1 MSFRGFGKWVLDEPV
16 GTATTGSTTSGER
29 AQPQFMM
36 NGNQW
41 LLETK
46 SLRARFPSL
55 RQLLTRPAILCSKS
69 DQLARGL
76 RARTSLLHLIFP
88 RQHTGARRF
97 FNSNADSTHP
107 DSVFRYIVNTRYIS
121 ILKKAIRKLGAMRF
135 KQFLVLT
142 IAISLLSSS
151 CGNDADSRR
160 IRNATAGDGYEIP
173 RVHEYE
179 YDSPT
184 LRAAS
189 REWAGGYQTPGTSR
203 LSPTENLSVGRA
215 RAANI
220 YEEIGPLAEPRRGR
234 SISSPPPVYERPR
247 AGSARTARTGTRVP
261 QTRAGA
267 SMKTGNLGSLIGG
280 LGNLGASM
288 SGMIATAGVG
298 MALDAL
304 GAPPFLTSM
313 FGFGG
318 GDSDSSAILE
328 ALGQITAMLREV
340 NQKLDMIDNKLEA
353 MQVSITDLNSAI
365 QLLAA
370 STCDE
375 SVTQTTRDVADITD
389 PIEAAWSAVFRDN
402 QLKAGDM
409 STNTYSRTQLEYM
422 DANQSEIN
430 RLNPL
435 TLIPRIETLVLGGN
449 AIASST
455 GTQAGLL
462 SQVQKCTL
470 ARKRFLT
477 NDDTANWQAMVVLMM
492 SSQARA
498 AELAT
503 WNEMYTAMKA
513 KRSPNLTTLNLI
525 NLSLRHSMSTMG
537 FHVSMQIPDGQ
548 FLDTVTNKM
557 WRMAPSGTRNVG
569 LQQALTKCLP
579 DEDAYINYAPV
590 PSWNGTNTVNLDLCP
605 VSRGQALQTDSSG
618 NPNGFPLDLAGGD
631 NRTRGSNSAQQWRIP
646 TIGEMQSTGNSRF
659 AATTND
665 NTPGLLDA
673 GTNKS
678 GNTFTAWSASN
689 CGLQRNQRCGTPADY
704 LRTYGFS
711 QASSDLGIVWTNST
725 AAAVGLAGTN
735 KNALQDSWNIYNT
748 EWKPVGDGTYG
759 WCPNGEQMGG
769 WKGKVLCPFEN
780 DFCRD
785 FVLENIYRICTPK
798 ATENHVIQ
806 PIPSPSGVS
815 TKSSLPIPGSDKF
828 LSSFLENYNYNF
840 PRLSFCARMIKS
852 DEAYFNPYTAEVMV
866 MNFGQR
872 GTTASST
879 KAPVGGADNRQNV
892 EIMEPSDYRA
902 INPGASTSYFAS
914 RELIDAGIA
923 CRHWGTYGKAVA
935 QLPQTAQAMWVRNL
949 QPNEAYYS
957 ITGTN
962 GPTGIPE
969 LRSLQQSLQPASVSI
984 LSMNG
989 QAVIHSRAPQ
999 GFVGQYTVKCIID
1012 PKNDPIDAQEVITWG
1027 SDCPVLS
1034 FESFADG
1041 PYRIYAATALRRNGI
1056 DIISNL
1062 EIADIAIS
1070 SLFARSL
1077 NNLPSSSTSTST
1089 STSLAPAVTELT
1101 LRASSTD
1108 SKVAGTDLYNIPVT
1122 SASSTDSKVAGTD
1135 LYNVPA
1141 TSASSGTIDIAA
1153 LVKRTKL
1160 KAARNSRVSVSVAK
1174 ASRLICRF
1182 ESPQLIGLRTG
1193 TCKVT
1198 ITVTPKKG
1206 KKKSRL
1212 LAVPVTG

>member
-1 MSFRGFGKWVLDEPV
+1 
-16 GTATTGSTTSGER
+16 
-29 AQPQFMM
+29 
-36 NGNQW
+36 
-41 LLETK
+41 
-46 SLRARFPSL
+46 
-55 RQLLTRPAILCSKS
+55 
-69 DQLARGL
+69 
-76 RARTSLLHLIFP
+76 
-88 RQHTGARRF
+88 
-97 FNSNADSTHP
+97 
-107 DSVFRYIVNTRYIS
+107 
-121 ILKKAIRKLGAMRF
+121 MRV

-142 IAISLLSSS
+142 IAISVLSSS
-151 CGNDADSRR
+151 CGSNADSSRT
-160 IRNATAGDGYEIP
+160 RNATAGDGYEIP
-173 RVHEYE
+173 RVNEYE

-189 REWAGGYQTPGTSR
+189 REWAAGYQTPGTSQ

-247 AGSARTARTGTRVP
+247 PGSTPTARTGTRVP

-288 SGMIATAGVG
+288 AGMIAVAGIG

-304 GAPPFLTSM
+304 GAPPFLTSL
-313 FGFGG
+313 FGG
-318 GDSDSSAILE
+318 GGSDSAAILE
-328 ALGQITAMLREV
+328 ALGQITAMLQEV
-340 NQKLDMIDNKLEA
+340 NQKLDKIDNKLEA
-353 MQVSITDLNSAI
+353 MQVSITDLNSSI

-375 SVTQTTRDVADITD
+375 SVTQTTRDVAEITD

-409 STNTYSRTQLEYM
+409 PTNTYSRTQLEYM

-430 RLNPL
+430 RLNPI

-449 AIASST
+449 GIASST

-569 LQQALTKCLP
+569 LQQALTECLP

-605 VSRGQALQTDSSG
+605 VSRGQALQKDSTG
-618 NPNGFPLDLAGGD
+618 KPNGFPLDLAGGD
-631 NRTRGSNSAQQWRIP
+631 NGTRGSNSPQQWRIP

-659 AATTND
+659 ASTTND

-678 GNTFTAWSASN
+678 GNTFTAWNASN
-689 CGLQRNQRCGTPADY
+689 CGLQRIQRCGTPADY
-704 LRTYGFS
+704 LRTYGYS
-711 QASSDLGIVWTNST
+711 QATSDLGIVWTNST
-725 AAAVGLAGTN
+725 AAAVELAGTN

-748 EWKPVGDGTYG
+748 EWKPAGDGTYG
-759 WCPNGEQMGG
+759 FCNNDEPMGG
-769 WKGKVLCPFEN
+769 WNGKVLCRDGDAFY
-780 DFCRD
+780 FCPNLFSSWGTR
-785 FVLENIYRICTPK
+785 CTPA
-798 ATENHVIQ
+798 ATDNHVIQ
-806 PIPSPSGVS
+806 PIPSPTGVNG
-815 TKSSLPIPGSDKF
+815 TYQTRF
-828 LSSFLENYNYNF
+828 NF
-840 PRLSFCARMIKS
+840 CGRMINS
-852 DEAYFNPYTAEVMV
+852 GEAYFNPYIAEVMV

-879 KAPVGGADNRQNV
+879 KAPVGGADNHQNV

-902 INPGASTSYFAS
+902 INPGAHTSYFAS
-914 RELIDAGIA
+914 RELTDAGIA
-923 CRHWGTYGKAVA
+923 CRWGSYGKAVA

-999 GFVGQYTVKCIID
+999 GFVGQYTVKCIIN
-1012 PKNDPIDAQEVITWG
+1012 PKSDPIDAQEVITWG

-1077 NNLPSSSTSTST
+1077 NNLPNSSTST
-1089 STSLAPAVTELT
+1089 STSLAPAFTELI
-1101 LRASSTD
+1101 LRASSTG
-1108 SKVAGTDLYNIPVT
+1108 SKVAGTDLYNI
-1122 SASSTDSKVAGTD
+1122 
-1135 LYNVPA
+1135 PA

-1160 KAARNSRVSVSVAK
+1160 KADRNSRISVSVAK
-1174 ASRLICRF
+1174 ASKLICRF
-1182 ESPQLIGLRTG
+1182 ETPQLIGLRTG

-1198 ITVTPKKG
+1198 ITITPKKG

>member
-1 MSFRGFGKWVLDEPV
+1 
-16 GTATTGSTTSGER
+16 
-29 AQPQFMM
+29 
-36 NGNQW
+36 
-41 LLETK
+41 
-46 SLRARFPSL
+46 
-55 RQLLTRPAILCSKS
+55 
-69 DQLARGL
+69 
-76 RARTSLLHLIFP
+76 
-88 RQHTGARRF
+88 
-97 FNSNADSTHP
+97 
-107 DSVFRYIVNTRYIS
+107 
-121 ILKKAIRKLGAMRF
+121 MRV

-151 CGNDADSRR
+151 CGSSADSRLT
-160 IRNATAGDGYEIP
+160 RNATAGDGYEIP

-189 REWAGGYQTPGTSR
+189 REWAAGYQTPGNSR
-203 LSPTENLSVGRA
+203 LSPAENLSVGRA

-234 SISSPPPVYERPR
+234 SVSSPPPVYERPR
-247 AGSARTARTGTRVP
+247 PGSTPTARTGTRVP

-280 LGNLGASM
+280 LGNLGGAM
-288 SGMIATAGVG
+288 AGMIAVAGIG
-298 MALDAL
+298 MALSAL
-304 GAPPFLTSM
+304 GAPPFLTSL
-313 FGFGG
+313 FGGG
-318 GDSDSSAILE
+318 GDSNSAAILE
-328 ALGQITAMLREV
+328 ALGQITAMLQEV
-340 NQKLDMIDNKLEA
+340 NQKLDKIDNKLEA
-353 MQVSITDLNSAI
+353 MQVSITDLNSSI

-402 QLKAGDM
+402 QLRAGDM

-430 RLNPL
+430 RLNPI

-525 NLSLRHSMSTMG
+525 NLSLRHSMSNMG

-557 WRMAPSGTRNVG
+557 WRMAPSGARNVG
-569 LQQALTKCLP
+569 LQQALTECLP

-618 NPNGFPLDLAGGD
+618 KPNGFPLDLAGGD
-631 NRTRGSNSAQQWRIP
+631 NGTRGSNSPQQWRIP

-665 NTPGLLDA
+665 NSPGLLDA

-704 LRTYGFS
+704 LRTYGYS
-711 QASSDLGIVWTNST
+711 QATSDLGIVWTNST

-735 KNALQDSWNIYNT
+735 SNALQDSWNIYNT

-759 WCPNGEQMGG
+759 FCNNDEQMGG
-769 WKGKVLCPFEN
+769 WNGKVLCRDGDGWFFCPRLFESWGTR
-780 DFCRD
+780 C
-785 FVLENIYRICTPK
+785 VPA
-798 ATENHVIQ
+798 ATDNHVIQ
-806 PIPSPSGVS
+806 PIPSPTGVNG
-815 TKSSLPIPGSDKF
+815 T
-828 LSSFLENYNYNF
+828 YQTRYNF
-840 PRLSFCARMIKS
+840 CGRMINS
-852 DEAYFNPYTAEVMV
+852 GEAYFNPYIAEVMV

-879 KAPVGGADNRQNV
+879 KAPVGGADNHQNV

-902 INPGASTSYFAS
+902 INPGAYTSYFAS
-914 RELIDAGIA
+914 RELTDAGIA
-923 CRHWGTYGKAVA
+923 CRWGTYGKAVA

-999 GFVGQYTVKCIID
+999 GFVGQYTVKCIIN

-1070 SLFARSL
+1070 RLFARSL
-1077 NNLPSSSTSTST
+1077 NNLPSSSTSPSTST

-1122 SASSTDSKVAGTD
+1122 SASS
-1135 LYNVPA
+1135 
-1141 TSASSGTIDIAA
+1141 GTIDIAA

-1160 KAARNSRVSVSVAK
+1160 KAARNSRISVSVAK
-1174 ASRLICRF
+1174 ASKFICRF
-1182 ESPQLIGLRTG
+1182 ETPQLIGLRTG

-1198 ITVTPKKG
+1198 ITITPKKG

>member
-1 MSFRGFGKWVLDEPV
+1 
-16 GTATTGSTTSGER
+16 
-29 AQPQFMM
+29 
-36 NGNQW
+36 
-41 LLETK
+41 
-46 SLRARFPSL
+46 
-55 RQLLTRPAILCSKS
+55 
-69 DQLARGL
+69 
-76 RARTSLLHLIFP
+76 
-88 RQHTGARRF
+88 
-97 FNSNADSTHP
+97 
-107 DSVFRYIVNTRYIS
+107 
-121 ILKKAIRKLGAMRF
+121 MRV

-151 CGNDADSRR
+151 CGSSADSRLT
-160 IRNATAGDGYEIP
+160 RNATAGDGYEIP

-189 REWAGGYQTPGTSR
+189 REWAAGYQTPGNSR
-203 LSPTENLSVGRA
+203 LSPAENLSVGRA

-234 SISSPPPVYERPR
+234 SVSSPPPVYERPR
-247 AGSARTARTGTRVP
+247 PGSTPTARTGTRVP

-280 LGNLGASM
+280 LGNLGGAM
-288 SGMIATAGVG
+288 AGMIAVAGIG
-298 MALDAL
+298 MALSAL
-304 GAPPFLTSM
+304 GAPPFLTSL
-313 FGFGG
+313 FGGG
-318 GDSDSSAILE
+318 GDSNSAAILE
-328 ALGQITAMLREV
+328 ALGQITAMLQEV
-340 NQKLDMIDNKLEA
+340 NQKLDKIDNKLEA
-353 MQVSITDLNSAI
+353 MQVSITDLNSSI

-370 STCDE
+370 SACDE

-402 QLKAGDM
+402 QLRAGDM

-430 RLNPL
+430 RLNPI

-525 NLSLRHSMSTMG
+525 NLSLRHSMSNMG

-548 FLDTVTNKM
+548 FLDTVSNKM

-569 LQQALTKCLP
+569 LQQALTECLP

-605 VSRGQALQTDSSG
+605 VSRGQALQIDSSG
-618 NPNGFPLDLAGGD
+618 KPNGFPLDLAGGD
-631 NRTRGSNSAQQWRIP
+631 NGTRGSNSPQQWRIP

-689 CGLQRNQRCGTPADY
+689 CGLQRIQRCGTPADY
-704 LRTYGFS
+704 LRTYGYS
-711 QASSDLGIVWTNST
+711 QATSDLGIVWTNST

-735 KNALQDSWNIYNT
+735 SNALQDSWNIYNT

-759 WCPNGEQMGG
+759 FCNNDEPMGG
-769 WKGKVLCPFEN
+769 WNGKVLCRDGDGWFFCPRLFESWGTR
-780 DFCRD
+780 C
-785 FVLENIYRICTPK
+785 VPA
-798 ATENHVIQ
+798 ATDNHVIQ
-806 PIPSPSGVS
+806 PIPSPTGVNG
-815 TKSSLPIPGSDKF
+815 TYQTRF
-828 LSSFLENYNYNF
+828 NF
-840 PRLSFCARMIKS
+840 CGRMINS
-852 DEAYFNPYTAEVMV
+852 GEAYFNPYVAEVMV

-879 KAPVGGADNRQNV
+879 KAPVGGADNHQNV

-902 INPGASTSYFAS
+902 INPGAYTSYFAS
-914 RELIDAGIA
+914 RELTDAGIA
-923 CRHWGTYGKAVA
+923 CRWGTYGKAVA

-999 GFVGQYTVKCIID
+999 GFVGQYTVKCIIN

-1077 NNLPSSSTSTST
+1077 NNLPSSSTSP
-1089 STSLAPAVTELT
+1089 STSLAPAATELT

-1122 SASSTDSKVAGTD
+1122 SASS
-1135 LYNVPA
+1135 
-1141 TSASSGTIDIAA
+1141 GTIDIAA

-1160 KAARNSRVSVSVAK
+1160 KAARNSRISVSVAK
-1174 ASRLICRF
+1174 ASKFICRF
-1182 ESPQLIGLRTG
+1182 ETPQLIGLRTG

-1198 ITVTPKKG
+1198 ITITPKKG

>member
-1 MSFRGFGKWVLDEPV
+1 
-16 GTATTGSTTSGER
+16 
-29 AQPQFMM
+29 
-36 NGNQW
+36 
-41 LLETK
+41 
-46 SLRARFPSL
+46 
-55 RQLLTRPAILCSKS
+55 
-69 DQLARGL
+69 
-76 RARTSLLHLIFP
+76 
-88 RQHTGARRF
+88 
-97 FNSNADSTHP
+97 
-107 DSVFRYIVNTRYIS
+107 
-121 ILKKAIRKLGAMRF
+121 MRV

-142 IAISLLSSS
+142 IAISVLSSS
-151 CGNDADSRR
+151 CGSNADSRLT
-160 IRNATAGDGYEIP
+160 RNATAGDGYEIP

-189 REWAGGYQTPGTSR
+189 REWAAGYQTPGNSR
-203 LSPTENLSVGRA
+203 LSPAENLSVGRA

-234 SISSPPPVYERPR
+234 SVSSPPPVYERPR
-247 AGSARTARTGTRVP
+247 RGSTPTARTGTRVP

-280 LGNLGASM
+280 LGNLGGAM
-288 SGMIATAGVG
+288 AGMIAVAGIG
-298 MALDAL
+298 MALSAL
-304 GAPPFLTSM
+304 GAPPFLTSL
-313 FGFGG
+313 FGGG
-318 GDSDSSAILE
+318 GDSNSAAILE
-328 ALGQITAMLREV
+328 ALGQITAMLQEV
-340 NQKLDMIDNKLEA
+340 NQKLDKIDNKLEA
-353 MQVSITDLNSAI
+353 MQVSITDLNSSI

-402 QLKAGDM
+402 QLRVGDM
-409 STNTYSRTQLEYM
+409 TSNTYSRTQLEYM

-430 RLNPL
+430 RLNPI

-525 NLSLRHSMSTMG
+525 NLSLRHSMSNMG

-569 LQQALTKCLP
+569 LQQALTECLP

-618 NPNGFPLDLAGGD
+618 KPNGFPLDLAGGD
-631 NRTRGSNSAQQWRIP
+631 NGTRGSNSPQQWRIP

-689 CGLQRNQRCGTPADY
+689 CGLQRNQRCRTPADY
-704 LRTYGFS
+704 LRTYGYS
-711 QASSDLGIVWTNST
+711 QATSDLGIVWTNST

-735 KNALQDSWNIYNT
+735 SNALQDSWNIYNT
-748 EWKPVGDGTYG
+748 KWKPAGDGTYG
-759 WCPNGEQMGG
+759 FCNNDQPMGG
-769 WKGKVLCPFEN
+769 WNGKVLCRDGDGWFFCPRLFESWGTR
-780 DFCRD
+780 C
-785 FVLENIYRICTPK
+785 VPA
-798 ATENHVIQ
+798 ATDNHVIQ
-806 PIPSPSGVS
+806 PIPSPTGVNG
-815 TKSSLPIPGSDKF
+815 TYQTRF
-828 LSSFLENYNYNF
+828 NF
-840 PRLSFCARMIKS
+840 CGRMINS
-852 DEAYFNPYTAEVMV
+852 GEAYFNPYVAEVMV

-879 KAPVGGADNRQNV
+879 KAPVGGADNHQNV

-902 INPGASTSYFAS
+902 INPGAHTSYFAS
-914 RELIDAGIA
+914 RELTDAGIA
-923 CRHWGTYGKAVA
+923 CRWGSYGKAVA

-999 GFVGQYTVKCIID
+999 GFVGQYTVKCIIN

-1070 SLFARSL
+1070 RLFARSL
-1077 NNLPSSSTSTST
+1077 NNLPSSSTSPSTST

-1108 SKVAGTDLYNIPVT
+1108 SKVADTDLYNIPV
-1122 SASSTDSKVAGTD
+1122 
-1135 LYNVPA
+1135 

-1160 KAARNSRVSVSVAK
+1160 KAARNSRISVSVAK
-1174 ASRLICRF
+1174 ASKSICRF
-1182 ESPQLIGLRTG
+1182 ETPQLIGLRTG

-1198 ITVTPKKG
+1198 ITITPKKG

>member
-1 MSFRGFGKWVLDEPV
+1 
-16 GTATTGSTTSGER
+16 
-29 AQPQFMM
+29 
-36 NGNQW
+36 
-41 LLETK
+41 
-46 SLRARFPSL
+46 
-55 RQLLTRPAILCSKS
+55 
-69 DQLARGL
+69 
-76 RARTSLLHLIFP
+76 
-88 RQHTGARRF
+88 
-97 FNSNADSTHP
+97 
-107 DSVFRYIVNTRYIS
+107 
-121 ILKKAIRKLGAMRF
+121 MRV

-142 IAISLLSSS
+142 IAISVLSSS
-151 CGNDADSRR
+151 CGSNADSRLT
-160 IRNATAGDGYEIP
+160 RNATAGDGYEIP

-189 REWAGGYQTPGTSR
+189 REWAAGYQTPGNSR
-203 LSPTENLSVGRA
+203 LSPAENLSVGRA

-234 SISSPPPVYERPR
+234 SVSSPPPVYERPR
-247 AGSARTARTGTRVP
+247 PGSTPSARTGTRVP

-280 LGNLGASM
+280 LGNLGGAM
-288 SGMIATAGVG
+288 AGMIAVAGIG
-298 MALDAL
+298 MALSAL
-304 GAPPFLTSM
+304 GAPPFLTSL
-313 FGFGG
+313 FGGG
-318 GDSDSSAILE
+318 GDSNSAAILE
-328 ALGQITAMLREV
+328 ALGQITAMLQEV
-340 NQKLDMIDNKLEA
+340 NQKLDKIDNKLEA
-353 MQVSITDLNSAI
+353 MQVSITDLNSSI

-402 QLKAGDM
+402 QLRAGDM

-430 RLNPL
+430 RLNPI

-525 NLSLRHSMSTMG
+525 NLSLRHSMSNMG

-557 WRMAPSGTRNVG
+557 WRMAPSGARNVG
-569 LQQALTKCLP
+569 LQQALTECLP

-618 NPNGFPLDLAGGD
+618 KPNGFPLDLAGGD
-631 NRTRGSNSAQQWRIP
+631 NGTRGSNSPQQWRIP

-689 CGLQRNQRCGTPADY
+689 CGLQRIQRCGTPADY
-704 LRTYGFS
+704 LRTYGYS
-711 QASSDLGIVWTNST
+711 QATSDLGIVWTNST

-735 KNALQDSWNIYNT
+735 SNALQDSWNIYNT

-759 WCPNGEQMGG
+759 FCNNDQPMGG
-769 WKGKVLCPFEN
+769 WNGKVLCRDGDAWLFCPRLFEGWGGR
-780 DFCRD
+780 C
-785 FVLENIYRICTPK
+785 VPA
-798 ATENHVIQ
+798 ATDNHVIQ
-806 PIPSPSGVS
+806 PIPSPTGVNG
-815 TKSSLPIPGSDKF
+815 T
-828 LSSFLENYNYNF
+828 YQTRYNF
-840 PRLSFCARMIKS
+840 CGRMINS
-852 DEAYFNPYTAEVMV
+852 GEAYFNPYVAEVMV

-879 KAPVGGADNRQNV
+879 KAPVGGADNHQNV

-902 INPGASTSYFAS
+902 INPGAHTSYFAS
-914 RELIDAGIA
+914 RELTDAGIA
-923 CRHWGTYGKAVA
+923 CRWGTYGKAVA

-999 GFVGQYTVKCIID
+999 GFVGQYTVKCIIN

-1077 NNLPSSSTSTST
+1077 NNLPSSSTSP
-1089 STSLAPAVTELT
+1089 STSLAPAATELT
-1101 LRASSTD
+1101 LRASSVD
-1108 SKVAGTDLYNIPVT
+1108 SKVAGTDLYSIPV
-1122 SASSTDSKVAGTD
+1122 
-1135 LYNVPA
+1135 

-1160 KAARNSRVSVSVAK
+1160 KAARNSRISVSVAK
-1174 ASRLICRF
+1174 ASRFICRF

-1198 ITVTPKKG
+1198 ITITPKKG

>member
-1 MSFRGFGKWVLDEPV
+1 
-16 GTATTGSTTSGER
+16 
-29 AQPQFMM
+29 
-36 NGNQW
+36 
-41 LLETK
+41 
-46 SLRARFPSL
+46 
-55 RQLLTRPAILCSKS
+55 
-69 DQLARGL
+69 
-76 RARTSLLHLIFP
+76 
-88 RQHTGARRF
+88 
-97 FNSNADSTHP
+97 
-107 DSVFRYIVNTRYIS
+107 
-121 ILKKAIRKLGAMRF
+121 MRV

-234 SISSPPPVYERPR
+234 SVSSPPPVYERPR
-247 AGSARTARTGTRVP
+247 RGSTPTARTGTRVP

-557 WRMAPSGTRNVG
+557 WRMAPTGTRNVG
-569 LQQALTKCLP
+569 LQQALTECLP

-689 CGLQRNQRCGTPADY
+689 CGLQRTQRCGTPADY
-704 LRTYGFS
+704 LRTYGYS
-711 QASSDLGIVWTNST
+711 QATSDLGIVWTNST

-735 KNALQDSWNIYNT
+735 SNALQDSWNIYNT

-759 WCPNGEQMGG
+759 FCNNDEPMGG
-769 WKGKVLCPFEN
+769 WFGKVLCR
-780 DFCRD
+780 DGDVGFC
-785 FVLENIYRICTPK
+785 FGWSWC
-798 ATENHVIQ
+798 ATDNHVIQ
-806 PIPSPSGVS
+806 PIPSPSRVNGTYQTREPSCKDVKIGGFGGF
-815 TKSSLPIPGSDKF
+815 TWTSSDCRRAH
-828 LSSFLENYNYNF
+828 EYQTRYNF
-840 PRLSFCARMIKS
+840 CGRMINS
-852 DEAYFNPYTAEVMV
+852 GEAYFNPYVAEVMV

-879 KAPVGGADNRQNV
+879 KAPVGGADNHQNV

-1012 PKNDPIDAQEVITWG
+1012 PKNDPINAQEVITWG

-1077 NNLPSSSTSTST
+1077 NNLPSSSTST

-1160 KAARNSRVSVSVAK
+1160 KAARNSRISVSVAK
-1174 ASRLICRF
+1174 ASRFICRF

>member
-1 MSFRGFGKWVLDEPV
+1 
-16 GTATTGSTTSGER
+16 
-29 AQPQFMM
+29 
-36 NGNQW
+36 
-41 LLETK
+41 
-46 SLRARFPSL
+46 
-55 RQLLTRPAILCSKS
+55 
-69 DQLARGL
+69 
-76 RARTSLLHLIFP
+76 
-88 RQHTGARRF
+88 
-97 FNSNADSTHP
+97 
-107 DSVFRYIVNTRYIS
+107 
-121 ILKKAIRKLGAMRF
+121 MRV

-151 CGNDADSRR
+151 CGSSADSRLT
-160 IRNATAGDGYEIP
+160 RNATAGDGYEIP

-189 REWAGGYQTPGTSR
+189 REWAAGYQTPGNSR
-203 LSPTENLSVGRA
+203 LSPAENLSVGRA

-234 SISSPPPVYERPR
+234 SVSSPPPVYERPR
-247 AGSARTARTGTRVP
+247 PGSTPTARTGTRVP

-280 LGNLGASM
+280 LGNLGGAM
-288 SGMIATAGVG
+288 AGMIAVAGIG
-298 MALDAL
+298 MALSAL
-304 GAPPFLTSM
+304 GAPPFLTSL
-313 FGFGG
+313 FGG
-318 GDSDSSAILE
+318 SGDSNSAAILE
-328 ALGQITAMLREV
+328 ALGQITAMLQEV
-340 NQKLDMIDNKLEA
+340 NQKLDKIDNKLEA
-353 MQVSITDLNSAI
+353 MQVSITDLNSSI

-375 SVTQTTRDVADITD
+375 SVTQTTRDVAVITD

-402 QLKAGDM
+402 QLRAGDM

-430 RLNPL
+430 RLNPI

-525 NLSLRHSMSTMG
+525 NLSLRHSMSNMG

-569 LQQALTKCLP
+569 LQQALTECLP

-618 NPNGFPLDLAGGD
+618 KPNGFPLDLAGGD
-631 NRTRGSNSAQQWRIP
+631 NGTRGSNSAQQWRIP

-704 LRTYGFS
+704 LRTYGYS
-711 QASSDLGIVWTNST
+711 QATSDLGIVWTNST

-735 KNALQDSWNIYNT
+735 SNALQDSWNIYNT

-759 WCPNGEQMGG
+759 FCPNDEQMGG
-769 WKGKVLCPFEN
+769 WKGKVLCKYAEPYEYCANFRLLWGVSCAPSAA
-780 DFCRD
+780 D
-785 FVLENIYRICTPK
+785 
-798 ATENHVIQ
+798 NHVIR
-806 PIPSPSGVS
+806 PIPSPTGVNG
-815 TKSSLPIPGSDKF
+815 TYL
-828 LSSFLENYNYNF
+828 N
-840 PRLSFCARMIKS
+840 RLNFCARMIKS
-852 DEAYFNPYTAEVMV
+852 DEAYFNPYIAEVMV

-879 KAPVGGADNRQNV
+879 KAPVGGADNHQNV

-902 INPGASTSYFAS
+902 INPGAYTSYFAS
-914 RELIDAGIA
+914 RELTDAGIA
-923 CRHWGTYGKAVA
+923 CRRFDDKAVA

-999 GFVGQYTVKCIID
+999 GFVGQYTVKCIIN

-1077 NNLPSSSTSTST
+1077 NNLPISSTSTST

-1108 SKVAGTDLYNIPVT
+1108 SKVAGTDLYNIP
-1122 SASSTDSKVAGTD
+1122 
-1135 LYNVPA
+1135 A

-1160 KAARNSRVSVSVAK
+1160 KAARNSRISVSVAK
-1174 ASRLICRF
+1174 ASKFICRF
-1182 ESPQLIGLRTG
+1182 ETPQLIGLRTG

-1198 ITVTPKKG
+1198 ITITPKKG

>member
-1 MSFRGFGKWVLDEPV
+1 MYFLGFDKWVSDELV
-16 GTATTGSTTSGER
+16 GTVTTGSTTSGER

-36 NGNQW
+36 NGNQL

-97 FNSNADSTHP
+97 FKSNADSTHP
-107 DSVFRYIVNTRYIS
+107 DSVFRYTVNTRYIS

-189 REWAGGYQTPGTSR
+189 REWAGGYQTPGTNQ

-247 AGSARTARTGTRVP
+247 VGSTPTARTGTRVP

-288 SGMIATAGVG
+288 ANNLAVAGIG

-304 GAPPFLTSM
+304 GAPPFLMSM

-318 GDSDSSAILE
+318 GDDSNSTAILE
-328 ALGQITAMLREV
+328 ALGQITAMLQEV
-340 NQKLDMIDNKLEA
+340 NQKLDKIDNKLEA
-353 MQVSITDLNSAI
+353 MQVSITDLNSSI

-409 STNTYSRTQLEYM
+409 TSNTYSRTQLEYM

-430 RLNPL
+430 RLNPI

-449 AIASST
+449 GIASST
-455 GTQAGLL
+455 STQAGLL

-525 NLSLRHSMSTMG
+525 NLSLRHSMSNMG

-569 LQQALTKCLP
+569 LQQALTECLP

-618 NPNGFPLDLAGGD
+618 KPNGFPLDLAGGD
-631 NRTRGSNSAQQWRIP
+631 NGTRGSNSAQQWRIP
-646 TIGEMQSTGNSRF
+646 TIGEMQSTDNSRF

-704 LRTYGFS
+704 LRTYGYS
-711 QASSDLGIVWTNST
+711 QATSDLGIVWTNST

-735 KNALQDSWNIYNT
+735 SNALQDSWNIYNT

-759 WCPNGEQMGG
+759 FCMNDEQMGG
-769 WKGKVLCPFEN
+769 LKGKVLCRFG
-780 DFCRD
+780 DL
-785 FVLENIYRICTPK
+785 LEYCPNILEWRYLDVCEPS
-798 ATENHVIQ
+798 AAQNHVIQ
-806 PIPSPSGVS
+806 PIPSPSGVNG
-815 TKSSLPIPGSDKF
+815 TYLNR
-828 LSSFLENYNYNF
+828 LNF
-840 PRLSFCARMIKS
+840 CMRMIKS
-852 DEAYFNPYTAEVMV
+852 DGAYFNPYIAEVMV

-879 KAPVGGADNRQNV
+879 KAPVGGADNHQNV

-902 INPGASTSYFAS
+902 INPGAYTSYFAS
-914 RELIDAGIA
+914 RELTDAGIA
-923 CRHWGTYGKAVA
+923 CRREHRYGRAVA

-1012 PKNDPIDAQEVITWG
+1012 PKNDPFDAQEVITWG

-1034 FESFADG
+1034 LASFADG

-1089 STSLAPAVTELT
+1089 STSTSLAPALTELT

-1122 SASSTDSKVAGTD
+1122 SASS
-1135 LYNVPA
+1135 
-1141 TSASSGTIDIAA
+1141 GTIDIAA

-1160 KAARNSRVSVSVAK
+1160 NAARNSRISVSVAK
-1174 ASRLICRF
+1174 ASRFICRF

-1206 KKKSRL
+1206 QKKSRL

>member
-1 MSFRGFGKWVLDEPV
+1 
-16 GTATTGSTTSGER
+16 
-29 AQPQFMM
+29 
-36 NGNQW
+36 
-41 LLETK
+41 
-46 SLRARFPSL
+46 
-55 RQLLTRPAILCSKS
+55 
-69 DQLARGL
+69 
-76 RARTSLLHLIFP
+76 
-88 RQHTGARRF
+88 
-97 FNSNADSTHP
+97 
-107 DSVFRYIVNTRYIS
+107 
-121 ILKKAIRKLGAMRF
+121 
-135 KQFLVLT
+135 
-142 IAISLLSSS
+142 
-151 CGNDADSRR
+151 
-160 IRNATAGDGYEIP
+160 
-173 RVHEYE
+173 
-179 YDSPT
+179 
-184 LRAAS
+184 
-189 REWAGGYQTPGTSR
+189 
-203 LSPTENLSVGRA
+203 
-215 RAANI
+215 
-220 YEEIGPLAEPRRGR
+220 
-234 SISSPPPVYERPR
+234 
-247 AGSARTARTGTRVP
+247 
-261 QTRAGA
+261 
-267 SMKTGNLGSLIGG
+267 MKTGKLGSLIGG
-280 LGNLGASM
+280 LGNLGGAM
-288 SGMIATAGVG
+288 AGMIAVAGIG
-298 MALDAL
+298 MALNAL
-304 GAPPFLTSM
+304 GAPPFLTSLL
-313 FGFGG
+313 GGG
-318 GDSDSSAILE
+318 GDSNSAAILE
-328 ALGQITAMLREV
+328 ALGQITAMLQEV
-340 NQKLDMIDNKLEA
+340 NQKLDKIDNKLEA
-353 MQVSITDLNSAI
+353 MQVSITDLNSSI

-402 QLKAGDM
+402 QLRAGDM

-430 RLNPL
+430 RLNPI

-449 AIASST
+449 GIASST
-455 GTQAGLL
+455 STQAGLL

-525 NLSLRHSMSTMG
+525 NLSLRHSMSNMG

-557 WRMAPSGTRNVG
+557 WRMAPTGTRNVG
-569 LQQALTKCLP
+569 LQQALTECLP

-618 NPNGFPLDLAGGD
+618 KPNGFPLDLAGGD
-631 NRTRGSNSAQQWRIP
+631 NGTRGSNSAQQWRIP

-704 LRTYGFS
+704 LRTYGYS
-711 QASSDLGIVWTNST
+711 QATSDLGIVWTNST

-748 EWKPVGDGTYG
+748 NWKPAGDGTYG
-759 WCPNGEQMGG
+759 FCNNDHPMGG
-769 WKGKVLCPFEN
+769 WNGKVLCQ
-780 DFCRD
+780 DGD
-785 FVLENIYRICTPK
+785 LLEYCPRIFQLLVMGCVPA
-798 ATENHVIQ
+798 ATDNHVIQ
-806 PIPSPSGVS
+806 PIPSPTGVNG
-815 TKSSLPIPGSDKF
+815 TYQTRF
-828 LSSFLENYNYNF
+828 NF
-840 PRLSFCARMIKS
+840 CGRMINS
-852 DEAYFNPYTAEVMV
+852 GEAYFNPYVAEVMV

-879 KAPVGGADNRQNV
+879 KAPVGGADNHQNV

-902 INPGASTSYFAS
+902 IDPGAYTSYFAS
-914 RELIDAGIA
+914 RELTDAGIA
-923 CRHWGTYGKAVA
+923 CRRGSYGKAVA

-999 GFVGQYTVKCIID
+999 GFVGQYTVKCIIN

-1027 SDCPVLS
+1027 SDCPLLS

-1089 STSLAPAVTELT
+1089 SLAPAVTELT

-1122 SASSTDSKVAGTD
+1122 SASS
-1135 LYNVPA
+1135 
-1141 TSASSGTIDIAA
+1141 GTIDIAA

-1160 KAARNSRVSVSVAK
+1160 KAARNSRIRVSVAK
-1174 ASRLICRF
+1174 ASKSICRF
-1182 ESPQLIGLRTG
+1182 ETPQLIGLRTG

-1198 ITVTPKKG
+1198 ITITPKKG